1 MRQCPQCGTV
11 IPAQEPSGQA
21 TAAGSETPSADNVS
35 KNDPA
40 TETSSRDSKPKDE
53 SFSFACPICNTLLY
67 ASPNQLKQQMRCPDC
82 HSYSTVPPPPP
93 PKTKI
98 TRLPTEG
105 DEDEFQLSDPIDR
118 PTISTPLSADILAT
132 EQLIKSPQNHSQK
145 RDRDPHDS
153 PQTAVTREATVHSP
167 EDEDKR
173 EPARPPLPE
182 HPFDERIFVFFSGAA
197 LIVQLVILAILI
209 AIVRTL
215 PVMSNNLIS
224 GLIATIFT
232 GLLGAIAFVLGSV
245 IVLRILQETS
255 DGQDQIG
262 GLPDLHLLEW
272 IPESLY
278 VLNALFLSILP
289 GYVVGPLLNLI
300 HVSSLPPWIFPA
312 ASLLILFPIVL
323 LSMLDV
329 GSPVIPLSTTVRRS
343 LSELGSYWVSFY
355 LRTGLLILAVFV
367 IFHYRFESESFP
379 NNFIAALLITGFC
392 ALGARYLGRMTWC
405 ISELVKMDDD
415 TETDA
420 L

>member
-1 MRQCPQCGTV
+1 M

-21 TAAGSETPSADNVS
+21 TTAGSETPTTDKVS

-40 TETSSRDSKPKDE
+40 TKISSRDSKPEDE

-67 ASPNQLKQQMRCPDC
+67 ASPNQVKQQMRCPDC

-93 PKTKI
+93 KTKI
-98 TRLPTEG
+98 TRLTTEG
-105 DEDEFQLSDPIDR
+105 DEDEFQLSDPIER

-132 EQLIKSPQNHSQK
+132 EQLIKSPQSRSSKTNS
-145 RDRDPHDS
+145 DPHDS
-153 PQTAVTREATVHSP
+153 PQTAVTSEATDHSP
-167 EDEDKR
+167 EDEEKR

-182 HPFDERIFVFFSGAA
+182 QPFDERIFVFFSGAA

-209 AIVRTL
+209 ASVRTL
-215 PVMSNNLIS
+215 FEMTDHLAS
-224 GLIATIFT
+224 GLIASILI
-232 GLLGAIAFVLGSV
+232 GLLGVMAFLLGSV
-245 IVLRILQETS
+245 ISLRILQETS

-300 HVSSLPPWIFPA
+300 RVSSLPSWIFPV

-323 LSMLDV
+323 LSMLDA

-355 LRTGLLILAVFV
+355 LRTGLLVLAVFV
-367 IFHYRFESESFP
+367 IFHYRFDSDSFLKH
-379 NNFIAALLITGFC
+379 FIAALLITGFC
-392 ALGARYLGRMTWC
+392 ALAARYLGRMTWC

-415 TETDA
+415 TETDG